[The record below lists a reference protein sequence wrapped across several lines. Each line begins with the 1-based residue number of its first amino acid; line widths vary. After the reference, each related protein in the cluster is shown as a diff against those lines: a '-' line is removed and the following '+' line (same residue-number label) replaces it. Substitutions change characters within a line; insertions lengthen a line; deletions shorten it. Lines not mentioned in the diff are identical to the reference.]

1 MISVVEL
8 VSNFAIYI
16 IQTMGYWGV
25 FIGMTLESACIPI
38 PSEIIMTFS
47 GYVVWQGTTNMTLL
61 GITLI
66 GAVGN
71 LIGSLIAYFVGLKG
85 GRPFLEKYGKYILIS
100 HSKLELADRW
110 FERYGWEAVLIS
122 RMLPVIRT
130 FISLPA
136 GIANMDLKKFSL
148 YTFIGSLPWSFALAY
163 IGVHLGPNWDV
174 IESYFHIMDI
184 GVFIGILGLIV
195 YLVLKYRSNSKKP
208 TNDQKNQIQDKK
220 KMRDDN

>member
-1 MISVVEL
+1 MSVVEL
-8 VSNFAIYI
+8 VSNFAIHI
-16 IQTMGYWGV
+16 IQILGYWGV
-25 FIGMTLESACIPI
+25 FIGMTLESACIPL

-61 GITLI
+61 GITLV

-85 GRPFLEKYGKYILIS
+85 GRPFLEKYGKYIFIS

-148 YTFIGSLPWSFALAY
+148 YTFLGSLPWSFALAY
-163 IGVHLGPNWDV
+163 IGVQLGPNWDV

-184 GVFIGILGLIV
+184 GVFIGIVGLII
-195 YLVLKYRSNSKKP
+195 YLVLSYRSKSKTTGSEPEKQ
-208 TNDQKNQIQDKK
+208 NKNRKI
-220 KMRDDN
+220 RDDH

>member
-38 PSEIIMTFS
+38 PSEIIMPFS
-47 GYVVWQGTTNMTLL
+47 GYVVWQGTTNMTLM
-61 GITLI
+61 GITLV
-66 GAVGN
+66 GAIGN

-85 GRPFLEKYGKYILIS
+85 GRPFLEKYGRYIFIT

-122 RMLPVIRT
+122 RMLPVVRT

-148 YTFIGSLPWSFALAY
+148 YTFIGSLPWSFILAY
-163 IGVHLGPNWDV
+163 IGVQLGPNWDL

-195 YLVLKYRSNSKKP
+195 YLILSYRSKSKTTSSEPEK
-208 TNDQKNQIQDKK
+208 QIKNRKI
-220 KMRDDN
+220 RDDQ

>member
-1 MISVVEL
+1 VVEL

-38 PSEIIMTFS
+38 PSEIIMPFS

-61 GITLI
+61 GITLV

-85 GRPFLEKYGKYILIS
+85 GRPFLEKYGKYIFIS

-148 YTFIGSLPWSFALAY
+148 YTFLGSLPWSFALAY
-163 IGVHLGPNWDV
+163 IGVQLGPNWDV

-184 GVFIGILGLIV
+184 GVFIGILGLII
-195 YLVLKYRSNSKKP
+195 YLGLSYRSKSKNTSSEP
-208 TNDQKNQIQDKK
+208 ENQNKNRKI
-220 KMRDDN
+220 MDDP

>member
-61 GITLI
+61 GITLV

-85 GRPFLEKYGKYILIS
+85 GRPFLEKYGKYIFIS

-148 YTFIGSLPWSFALAY
+148 YTFIGSLPWSFILAY
-163 IGVHLGPNWDV
+163 IGVQLGPNWDL
-174 IESYFHIMDI
+174 IKSYFHIMDI

-220 KMRDDN
+220 T

>member
-148 YTFIGSLPWSFALAY
+148 YTFLGSLPWSFALAY
-163 IGVHLGPNWDV
+163 IGVQLGPNWDL
-174 IESYFHIMDI
+174 IKSYFHIMDI

-195 YLVLKYRSNSKKP
+195 YMVLKYRSNSKKP

-220 KMRDDN
+220 NEG

>member
-1 MISVVEL
+1 MISIVEL

-38 PSEIIMTFS
+38 PSEIIMPFS
-47 GYVVWQGTTNMTLL
+47 GFVVWQGTTNMTLL
-61 GITLI
+61 GITLV
-66 GAVGN
+66 GALGN
-71 LIGSLIAYFVGLKG
+71 LVGSLIAYFVGLKG
-85 GRPFLEKYGKYILIS
+85 GRPFLEKYGRYVFIS

-148 YTFIGSLPWSFALAY
+148 YTFIGSLPWSFILAY
-163 IGVHLGPNWDV
+163 IGVQLGPNWDL
-174 IESYFHIMDI
+174 IKSYFHVMDI
-184 GVFIGILGLIV
+184 MVFIGVLGV
-195 YLVLKYRSNSKKP
+195 VAYLVLKYRSNLKQP
-208 TNDQKNQIQDKK
+208 TNGQNSQVQDK

>member
-25 FIGMTLESACIPI
+25 FIGMTLESACIPL
-38 PSEIIMTFS
+38 PSEIIMPFS
-47 GYVVWQGTTNMTLL
+47 GFVVWQGTTNMTLM
-61 GITLI
+61 GITLV
-66 GAVGN
+66 GAIGN
-71 LIGSLIAYFVGLKG
+71 LTGSLIAYFVGLKG
-85 GRPFLEKYGKYILIS
+85 GRPFLEKYGRYIFIS

-122 RMLPVIRT
+122 RMLPVVRT

-148 YTFIGSLPWSFALAY
+148 YTFIGSLPWSFILAY
-163 IGVHLGPNWDV
+163 IGVQLGPNWDL

-184 GVFIGILGLIV
+184 GVFIGILGLII
-195 YLVLKYRSNSKKP
+195 YLVLSYRSKSKTTSLEPEK
-208 TNDQKNQIQDKK
+208 QIKNRKI
-220 KMRDDN
+220 RDDH

>member
-38 PSEIIMTFS
+38 PSEIIMPFS
-47 GYVVWQGTTNMTLL
+47 GYVVWQGTTNMTLW
-61 GITLI
+61 GITLV

-85 GRPFLEKYGKYILIS
+85 GRPFLEKYGRYIFIS

-148 YTFIGSLPWSFALAY
+148 YTFLGSLPWSVVLAY
-163 IGVHLGPNWDV
+163 IGVQLGPNWDV

-184 GVFIGILGLIV
+184 GVFIGILGLII
-195 YLVLKYRSNSKKP
+195 YLVLNYRSKSKTSSEPEK
-208 TNDQKNQIQDKK
+208 QKKE
-220 KMRDDN
+220 DDH